1 MLFEG
6 INKSFLGIKYKKNLK
21 SQIIIVPYGLENT
34 VTYGK
39 GTKKGPRNIISA
51 SHHLELYDEDL
62 GYQISD
68 KVGIQTLKTKTIKK
82 NNPMALKELEAI
94 TQNIIKENKFPFI
107 IGGEHTITAGI
118 ISALN
123 KSKKPITIV
132 QFDAHTDLR
141 DSYQNIKYSHAC
153 AMRRCL
159 DFSNVKLISFGI
171 RSTSKNEISFI
182 KRNKKRIKIFYAK
195 DKNDWDSKR
204 IYQMIKNQNV
214 YITFDV
220 DVFDPSLL
228 PATGT
233 PEPGGL
239 FWNETIDLLKLITK
253 NSKVI
258 GADINELAPIIN
270 HEASN
275 FIAAKLVYKLIGL
288 IFKEK

>member
-159 DFSNVKLISFGI
+159 DFSNVKLISFAI

-195 DKNDWDSKR
+195 DKNDWDSKK
-204 IYQMIKNQNV
+204 IYEMIKNQNV